1 MTHTTALT
9 DANLVQLIV
18 LRDEGAL
25 ATLYDRHSRLTFS
38 VAMRILRSHADAE
51 EVLQETFVRVWSRAH
66 TYESTLGSPAA
77 WLSRIARNC
86 AIDRLR
92 ARKTRRTV
100 DAAPPESEALPTE
113 PSTAVTPEVLFADQ
127 RTSASVRSALSTLP
141 RPQRML
147 IEAAFF
153 EGFTHQELSELH
165 CIPLGTV
172 KARIRTGLL
181 ALRSQLQTV

>member
-1 MTHTTALT
+1 MTDTPALT
-9 DANLVQLIV
+9 DANLLRLIV

-25 ATLYDRHSRLTFS
+25 AALYDRHSRLTFS

-66 TYESTLGSPAA
+66 TYESTLGSPAS

-92 ARKTRRTV
+92 ARKTRQIV
-100 DAAPPESEALPTE
+100 DAQPPEGEMLPAE
-113 PSTAVTPEVLFADQ
+113 PSTAITPEVLFADQ
-127 RTSASVRSALSTLP
+127 RISASVRGALSALP
-141 RPQRML
+141 GPQRML

-153 EGFTHQELSELH
+153 EGFTHQELSHRYGL
-165 CIPLGTV
+165 PLGTV